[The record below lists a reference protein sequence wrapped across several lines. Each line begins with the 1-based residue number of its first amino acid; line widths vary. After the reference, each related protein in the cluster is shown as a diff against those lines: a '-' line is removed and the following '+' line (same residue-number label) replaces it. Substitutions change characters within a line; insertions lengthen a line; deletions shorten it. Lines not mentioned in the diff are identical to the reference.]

1 MVYYEQFEIWDVEM
15 HIFIGHDT
23 KTALDF
29 NCKRLTKQ
37 KYNKVVVKAWLK
49 ILTFYLFQIYESKGY
64 QSYEPKS
71 EANTGGRGIHVL
83 VLHQVTGALMS
94 SRVFDTY
101 SPREDEAM
109 ALFVNMV
116 QDNTIFV
123 FAIKVII
130 CSYKQG

>member
-1 MVYYEQFEIWDVEM
+1 M
-15 HIFIGHDT
+15 
-23 KTALDF
+23 
-29 NCKRLTKQ
+29 
-37 KYNKVVVKAWLK
+37 
-49 ILTFYLFQIYESKGY
+49 TFYLFQIYESKGY

-116 QDNTIFV
+116 QDNRIFV

-130 CSYKQG
+130 CLYKQR